1 MNISRWTRSQAPPSV
16 PPEPESTRPEPR
28 ANGVDVRPAWPAYAG
43 VPASEAPAADE
54 YGPLGDASADRPRLD
69 FVTEAET
76 VGVVAPLPDAMG
88 WPQFPTWSD
97 PAQDASVGERPRREG
112 EVTQAEAEVETP
124 SVQAG
129 KRSPKEASVDVPP
142 QDHET
147 ADGSRAEAPQAV
159 SRGPR
164 RQHDRAVRRPACRC
178 FRRGC
183 PSAIDLAG
191 RHGAGHGPAAQCYG
205 GPADPGE
212 EGERRRRGAD

>member
-97 PAQDASVGERPRREG
+97 PAQDASVGERPRPEG
-112 EVTQAEAEVETP
+112 EVTQAKAEVETP

-129 KRSPKEASVDVPP
+129 ERGLKEASVDVPP

-159 SRGPR
+159 ESRAETPARPLHQEPR
-164 RQHDRAVRRPACRC
+164 
-178 FRRGC
+178 
-183 PSAIDLAG
+183 
-191 RHGAGHGPAAQCYG
+191 
-205 GPADPGE
+205 
-212 EGERRRRGAD
+212 